1 MFTPILRLAR
11 EETQKDVKGNPPADQ
26 SLSKCGQR
34 QRQRGRVRGC
44 TFNKEVLTPQR

>member
-26 SLSKCGQR
+26 SVKVWAETETEGQSE
-34 QRQRGRVRGC
+34 RVHI
-44 TFNKEVLTPQR
+44 Q